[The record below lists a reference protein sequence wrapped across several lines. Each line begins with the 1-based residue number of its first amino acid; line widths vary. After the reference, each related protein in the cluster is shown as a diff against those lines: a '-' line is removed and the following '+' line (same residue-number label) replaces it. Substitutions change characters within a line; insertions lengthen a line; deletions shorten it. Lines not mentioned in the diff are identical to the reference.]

1 MGNGKITPLY
11 ERLSRN
17 DELQGKSN
25 SISQCGLPAC
35 AGEGMPHVGK
45 ENRQDYLPGD
55 DPF

>member
-25 SISQCGLPAC
+25 SISQRGLPAC